1 MRGWRRAAVA
11 VVGWFFEGSRI
22 VCTPGGISAR
32 STWRLIIVIGTD
44 FPPAM
49 TLVSWRLKP
58 LPTRNTTVVPVLS
71 TPSAPY

>member
-1 MRGWRRAAVA
+1 MA
-11 VVGWFFEGSRI
+11 VVGWFFEGVLI

-32 STWRLIIVIGTD
+32 RTCRLIIVIGTD

-58 LPTRNTTVVPVLS
+58 LPTKNTTVVPFGL
-71 TPSAPY
+71 TPSAP

>member
-1 MRGWRRAAVA
+1 MAGVNAACPF
-11 VVGWFFEGSRI
+11 VGMRI

-32 STWRLIIVIGTD
+32 RTCRLIIVIGTD

-71 TPSAPY
+71 TPSAP